1 MNAFGGFIMT
11 EAIDYSK
18 DKEEIS
24 VQKMQLSVTNL
35 TPQFPRQTKENV
47 KQEVSSRLFQIFK
60 NYD

>member
-1 MNAFGGFIMT
+1 MNAFGGYFMT

-35 TPQFPRQTKENV
+35 TPLFPRQTKENV
-47 KQEVSSRLFQIFK
+47 KQEFSSRLFHIFK

>member
-1 MNAFGGFIMT
+1 MT

-18 DKEEIS
+18 DNTRSTPLEIN

-60 NYD
+60 NYE